1 MKVLNLA
8 KRSQLSAGFDQGL
21 DFYRSLYHKLL
32 NLEQHSD
39 ILPLARKALMS
50 LLMESVEY
58 QTKGDIYDLDTYTPE
73 ELQKFIDTEHES
85 TLDQWEEY
93 LSLRALGSGPT
104 LFTTRAEA
112 ESWLKTHAP
121 NKYVDGAWLGH
132 IHRITTPFNL
142 RGVTRD
148 AWQVL
153 SEELGDGDLAKNH
166 VHLYRA
172 TLAEIGINLPPG
184 DSPAFIEPGHGMDD
198 VAVWKGAVA
207 QLLISLFPN
216 EFLPEIL
223 GFNMHFEQLT
233 LTTLKAAKELPL
245 FGISGYYFILH
256 IAVDNADSGHTAMA
270 VQTIRDYMDLVS
282 NSAGPAA
289 AAQTWKRIQAGY
301 QLSRMVGSDYKPG
314 LVSPAID
321 KAAPEALRENES
333 RLLKILDNK
342 ARVSQRIHCASR
354 VKIGNRTLV
363 DWLSR
368 DLWGSVQM
376 QRELL
381 LGLSQARP
389 WVRPGDSTNSL
400 LVRELSWKGRMFG
413 AFTQAEIEVVK
424 QWIDSLGNNT
434 RPNEE
439 VRYWQWVGC
448 NPPNVENRDITLDY
462 PVFAGPSD
470 LASEV
475 LDWKIG
481 TPVPSGAFEVG
492 APLCLTVDMNFVDL
506 LHLWFSHQCLL
517 EGTVAAPFRTTTPLA
532 ARIVSTLRAGYGFGP
547 ESCGVT
553 GINQDK
559 EQASRSS
566 LVDLGLEMFQRY
578 YDCIGDTMAIAQSP
592 PSCLRDVMELTS
604 EHRDSGSKAFA
615 LAMLHWSM
623 HPVANMGLL
632 VGLARA
638 FVDLEIWVAQA
649 ADLLSVP
656 SRRILERIVERKIS
670 HLDFCRGE
678 LEKDEKMAEEFRR
691 GYTLGR
697 STIEYCMRPRF

>member
-1 MKVLNLA
+1 MLDPTKN
-8 KRSQLSAGFDQGL
+8 SQFSAGFDKQL
-21 DFYRSLYHKLL
+21 DVYRSLYYKVL
-32 NLEQHSD
+32 NLEQHPD
-39 ILPLARKALMS
+39 ILPLARDVLMS

-58 QTKGDIYDLDTYTPE
+58 RAKGDIYDLDKYTPE
-73 ELQKFIDTEHES
+73 HLQNFIDAEHER

-93 LSLRALGSGPT
+93 LSLRSSGSGPT

-172 TLAEIGINLPPG
+172 TLAEIGINMPPG
-184 DSPAFIEPGHGMDD
+184 DSAAFIEPGHGMDD
-198 VAVWKGAVA
+198 VSVWKSAVA

-270 VQTIRDYMDLVS
+270 VQTIRDYLELVS
-282 NSAGPAA
+282 KSDGPAA
-289 AAQTWKRIQAGY
+289 AAQTWKRIQTGY
-301 QLSRMVGSDYKPG
+301 QLSRMVGSDNKSE
-314 LVSPAID
+314 LEVPATGT
-321 KAAPEALRENES
+321 AALGVLSENES

-354 VKIGNRTLV
+354 VKIGDRTLA

-368 DLWGSVQM
+368 DLWGSLQM

-389 WVRPGDSTNSL
+389 WVRPGDSSNSL
-400 LVRELSWKGRMFG
+400 LVKELSWKGRMFG
-413 AFTQAEIEVVK
+413 AFTQAEVEVVK
-424 QWIDSLGNNT
+424 QWIDSLGKDT
-434 RPNEE
+434 LPHEE
-439 VRYWQWVGC
+439 ARYWQWVGC
-448 NPPNVENRDITLDY
+448 NPPNVENKVITSDY
-462 PVFAGPSD
+462 PVFASSSD
-470 LASEV
+470 LVYEV
-475 LDWKIG
+475 LDWKLG
-481 TPVPSGAFEVG
+481 PPVSSGAFQVD

-506 LHLWFSHQCLL
+506 LQLWFSHQCLL
-517 EGTVAAPFRTTTPLA
+517 ESTVAAPFRTATPLA
-532 ARIVSTLRAGYGFGP
+532 ARIVSTLRAEYGFGP

-559 EQASRSS
+559 GQGSSSS

-578 YDCIGDTMAIAQSP
+578 YASVGDTMAIAQSP
-592 PSCLRDVMELTS
+592 PSCLRDVMQLPR
-604 EHRDSGSKAFA
+604 EHKDSGSKTFA

-656 SRRILERIVERKIS
+656 SRSILEGIVERKLS
-670 HLDFCRGE
+670 HLDFCRVE
-678 LEKDEKMAEEFRR
+678 LEKDEKMAGDFRR

-697 STIEYCMRPRF
+697 SAIERCMRPQI